1 MKRDSRCERSNC
13 DRAIRSRTMC
23 EKWCIVTRRIRV
35 NSRSIRNDTPRDC
48 RSNSFKEKLKEEG
61 DNPLF
66 FVYNIEMLY
75 MNRGRD
81 VMSKFTVASNGA
93 LETTLRGAE
102 VLSTPLLNKGVAFTQ
117 EEREEL
123 GLKGLLPP
131 AVLTLEEQA
140 RRAYEQF
147 SSQPDDLL
155 KNVYL
160 TALHDRNEVLF
171 YRILTEHLREML
183 PIVYTPTVGV
193 AIQRYSH
200 EYRKP
205 RGIYLSINDPSG
217 IEDAFANIGA
227 TAENIDLVVV
237 TDGEGILGIGD
248 WGVGGINIAIGK
260 LAVYTAAVGIDPSRV
275 LPVILD
281 VGTNREELLNNPFY
295 IGNRHPRI
303 TGEAYDEFI
312 DTFVQAVNKQFPK
325 ALLHWEDF
333 SSRNARKILD
343 KYRHDVCT
351 FNDDIQGTGA
361 VSLAAVLSAV
371 KASGVPLSEHRVVV
385 FGAGT
390 AGIGIADQV
399 RDAMVR
405 VGLSD
410 EESHNRFWCID
421 RNGLVT
427 DNMEDLLDFQIP
439 YARKEAE
446 VSDWKQNDAIGLAEV
461 VKHVKPTILIGTST
475 VAGAFKEE
483 IIKEMAS
490 HVERPIILPMS
501 NPTPLAEA
509 KPADLIEWTEG
520 KALVATG
527 SPFEPVTYNGVTYVI
542 GQSNNAL
549 IFPGLGLG
557 TIVVRASV
565 MTDGMFAAA
574 AEAVAS
580 MVDTSQP
587 GAPILPEVEEL
598 RNISELVAIEVAKVA
613 VAEGVARENLSDDDI
628 KIAVKE
634 AIWEP
639 EYRQIKAVEKVR
651 I

>member
-1 MKRDSRCERSNC
+1 
-13 DRAIRSRTMC
+13 
-23 EKWCIVTRRIRV
+23 
-35 NSRSIRNDTPRDC
+35 
-48 RSNSFKEKLKEEG
+48 
-61 DNPLF
+61 
-66 FVYNIEMLY
+66 
-75 MNRGRD
+75 
-81 VMSKFTVASNGA
+81 MSKFTVASNGA

-303 TGEAYDEFI
+303 TGGAYDEFI

-580 MVDTSQP
+580 MVDTSQL

>member
-1 MKRDSRCERSNC
+1 
-13 DRAIRSRTMC
+13 
-23 EKWCIVTRRIRV
+23 
-35 NSRSIRNDTPRDC
+35 
-48 RSNSFKEKLKEEG
+48 
-61 DNPLF
+61 
-66 FVYNIEMLY
+66 
-75 MNRGRD
+75 
-81 VMSKFTVASNGA
+81 MSKFTVASNGA

-117 EEREEL
+117 NEREEL

-171 YRILTEHLREML
+171 YRILTDHLREML

-205 RGIYLSINDPSG
+205 RGVYLSINDPSG
-217 IEDAFANIGA
+217 IEEAFTNIGA

-405 VGLSD
+405 VGVSE
-410 EESHNRFWCID
+410 EESYKRFWCID

-446 VSDWKQNDAIGLAEV
+446 VSEWKENDVIGLVEV

-520 KALVATG
+520 RALVATG

-598 RNISELVAIEVAKVA
+598 RNISEMVAIEVAKVA
-613 VAEGVARENLSDDDI
+613 VAEGVARVNLSDNDI
-628 KIAVKE
+628 KMAVQE
-634 AIWEP
+634 AMWKP

>member
-1 MKRDSRCERSNC
+1 
-13 DRAIRSRTMC
+13 
-23 EKWCIVTRRIRV
+23 
-35 NSRSIRNDTPRDC
+35 
-48 RSNSFKEKLKEEG
+48 
-61 DNPLF
+61 
-66 FVYNIEMLY
+66 

-81 VMSKFTVASNGA
+81 VMSKFTVASNGS
-93 LETTLRGAE
+93 LETTLRGVE

-131 AVLTLEEQA
+131 AVLTLDEQA

-147 SSQPDDLL
+147 CSQPDDLL

-171 YRILTEHLREML
+171 YRILTNHLREML

-205 RGIYLSINDPSG
+205 RGVYLSVNDPSG
-217 IEDAFANIGA
+217 IEEAFANIGA

-295 IGNRHPRI
+295 IGNRHPRV

-312 DTFVQAVNKQFPK
+312 DTFVQAVGNKFPK

-427 DNMEDLLDFQIP
+427 DNMEDLLDFQMP

-446 VSDWKQNDAIGLAEV
+446 VSEWKQNDVIGLAEV

-509 KPADLIEWTEG
+509 KPVDLIEWTEG
-520 KALVATG
+520 RALVATG

-598 RNISELVAIEVAKVA
+598 RNISEMVAIEVAKVA
-613 VAEGVARENLSDDDI
+613 VAEGVARENLSDNDI
-628 KIAVKE
+628 KIAVKD

>member
-1 MKRDSRCERSNC
+1 
-13 DRAIRSRTMC
+13 
-23 EKWCIVTRRIRV
+23 
-35 NSRSIRNDTPRDC
+35 
-48 RSNSFKEKLKEEG
+48 
-61 DNPLF
+61 
-66 FVYNIEMLY
+66 
-75 MNRGRD
+75 
-81 VMSKFTVASNGA
+81 
-93 LETTLRGAE
+93 
-102 VLSTPLLNKGVAFTQ
+102 
-117 EEREEL
+117 
-123 GLKGLLPP
+123 
-131 AVLTLEEQA
+131 
-140 RRAYEQF
+140 EQF

-171 YRILTEHLREML
+171 YRILTDHLREML

-205 RGIYLSINDPSG
+205 RGVYLSINDPLG
-217 IEDAFANIGA
+217 IEEAFTNIGA

-405 VGLSD
+405 VGVSE
-410 EESHNRFWCID
+410 EESYKRFWCID

-439 YARKEAE
+439 YARKQAE
-446 VSDWKQNDAIGLAEV
+446 VSEWKQNDVIGLAEV

-520 KALVATG
+520 RALVATG

-598 RNISELVAIEVAKVA
+598 RNISEMVAIEVAKVA
-613 VAEGVARENLSDDDI
+613 VAEGVARVNLSDNDI
-628 KIAVKE
+628 KMAVKE
-634 AIWEP
+634 AMWKP

>member
-1 MKRDSRCERSNC
+1 
-13 DRAIRSRTMC
+13 
-23 EKWCIVTRRIRV
+23 
-35 NSRSIRNDTPRDC
+35 
-48 RSNSFKEKLKEEG
+48 
-61 DNPLF
+61 
-66 FVYNIEMLY
+66 
-75 MNRGRD
+75 
-81 VMSKFTVASNGA
+81 MSKFTVASNGA

-117 EEREEL
+117 NEREEL

-171 YRILTEHLREML
+171 YRILTDHLREML

-205 RGIYLSINDPSG
+205 RGVYLSINDPSG
-217 IEDAFANIGA
+217 IEEAFANIGA

-303 TGEAYDEFI
+303 TGEVYDEFI

-405 VGLSD
+405 VGVSE
-410 EESHNRFWCID
+410 EESYKRFWCID

-446 VSDWKQNDAIGLAEV
+446 VSEWKQNDVIGLAEV

-475 VAGAFKEE
+475 VAGAFKEG

-520 KALVATG
+520 RALVATG

-598 RNISELVAIEVAKVA
+598 RNISEMVAIEVAKVA
-613 VAEGVARENLSDDDI
+613 VAEGVARVNLSDNDI
-628 KIAVKE
+628 KMAVKE
-634 AIWEP
+634 AMWKP

>member
-1 MKRDSRCERSNC
+1 
-13 DRAIRSRTMC
+13 
-23 EKWCIVTRRIRV
+23 
-35 NSRSIRNDTPRDC
+35 
-48 RSNSFKEKLKEEG
+48 
-61 DNPLF
+61 
-66 FVYNIEMLY
+66 
-75 MNRGRD
+75 
-81 VMSKFTVASNGA
+81 MSKFTVASNGS
-93 LETTLRGAE
+93 LETTLRGVE

-147 SSQPDDLL
+147 CSQPDDLL

-171 YRILTEHLREML
+171 YRILTDHLREML

-205 RGIYLSINDPSG
+205 RGVYLSINDPSG
-217 IEDAFANIGA
+217 IEEAFANIGA

-343 KYRHDVCT
+343 KYRHDICT
-351 FNDDIQGTGA
+351 FNEDIQGTGA

-405 VGLSD
+405 VGVSE
-410 EESHNRFWCID
+410 EESYKRFWCID

-446 VSDWKQNDAIGLAEV
+446 VSEWKENGVIGLAEV

-520 KALVATG
+520 RALVATG

-598 RNISELVAIEVAKVA
+598 RNISEMVAIEVAKVA
-613 VAEGVARENLSDDDI
+613 VAEGVARENFSDNDI

-639 EYRQIKAVEKVR
+639 EYRQIKAVEKVT

>member
-1 MKRDSRCERSNC
+1 
-13 DRAIRSRTMC
+13 
-23 EKWCIVTRRIRV
+23 
-35 NSRSIRNDTPRDC
+35 
-48 RSNSFKEKLKEEG
+48 
-61 DNPLF
+61 
-66 FVYNIEMLY
+66 
-75 MNRGRD
+75 
-81 VMSKFTVASNGA
+81 MSKFTVASNGA

-117 EEREEL
+117 NEREEL

-171 YRILTEHLREML
+171 YRILTDHLREML

-205 RGIYLSINDPSG
+205 RGVYLSINDPSG
-217 IEDAFANIGA
+217 IEEAFTNIGA

-405 VGLSD
+405 VGVSE
-410 EESHNRFWCID
+410 EESYKRFWCID

-446 VSDWKQNDAIGLAEV
+446 VSEWKQNDVIGLAEV

-490 HVERPIILPMS
+490 HIERPIILPMS

-520 KALVATG
+520 RALVATG

-598 RNISELVAIEVAKVA
+598 RNISEMVAIEVAKVA
-613 VAEGVARENLSDDDI
+613 VAEGVARVNLSDNDI
-628 KIAVKE
+628 KMAVQE
-634 AIWEP
+634 AMWKP

>member
-1 MKRDSRCERSNC
+1 
-13 DRAIRSRTMC
+13 
-23 EKWCIVTRRIRV
+23 
-35 NSRSIRNDTPRDC
+35 
-48 RSNSFKEKLKEEG
+48 
-61 DNPLF
+61 
-66 FVYNIEMLY
+66 
-75 MNRGRD
+75 
-81 VMSKFTVASNGA
+81 MSKFTVASNGA

-117 EEREEL
+117 NEREEL

-171 YRILTEHLREML
+171 YRILTDHLREML

-205 RGIYLSINDPSG
+205 RGVYLSINDPSG
-217 IEDAFANIGA
+217 IEEAFTNIGA

-405 VGLSD
+405 VGVSE
-410 EESHNRFWCID
+410 EESYKRFWCID

-427 DNMEDLLDFQIP
+427 DNMEDLLDFHIP
-439 YARKEAE
+439 YARKEVE
-446 VSDWKQNDAIGLAEV
+446 VSEWKENDVIGLAEV

-509 KPADLIEWTEG
+509 KPADLVEWTEG
-520 KALVATG
+520 RALVATG

-598 RNISELVAIEVAKVA
+598 RNISEMVAIEVAKVA
-613 VAEGVARENLSDDDI
+613 VAEGVARVNLSDNDI
-628 KIAVKE
+628 KMAVKE
-634 AIWEP
+634 AMWKP

>member
-1 MKRDSRCERSNC
+1 
-13 DRAIRSRTMC
+13 
-23 EKWCIVTRRIRV
+23 
-35 NSRSIRNDTPRDC
+35 
-48 RSNSFKEKLKEEG
+48 
-61 DNPLF
+61 
-66 FVYNIEMLY
+66 
-75 MNRGRD
+75 
-81 VMSKFTVASNGA
+81 MSKFTVASNGA
-93 LETTLRGAE
+93 LETALRGVE

-131 AVLTLEEQA
+131 AVLTLDEQA

-147 SSQPDDLL
+147 CSQPDDLL

-171 YRILTEHLREML
+171 YRILTDHLREML

-205 RGIYLSINDPSG
+205 RGVYLSINDPSG
-217 IEDAFANIGA
+217 IEEAFNNIGA

-312 DTFVQAVNKQFPK
+312 DTFVQAVNNQFPK

-405 VGLSD
+405 AGLSE

-427 DNMEDLLDFQIP
+427 DNMGDLLDFQIP

-446 VSDWKQNDAIGLAEV
+446 VSEWKENDVIGLAEV

-483 IIKEMAS
+483 IIKEMAT

-509 KPADLIEWTEG
+509 KPVDLIEWTEG
-520 KALVATG
+520 RALVATG

-598 RNISELVAIEVAKVA
+598 RNISEMVAIEVAKVA
-613 VAEGVARENLSDDDI
+613 VAEGVARENLSDNDI

-634 AIWEP
+634 AMWTP

>member
-1 MKRDSRCERSNC
+1 
-13 DRAIRSRTMC
+13 
-23 EKWCIVTRRIRV
+23 
-35 NSRSIRNDTPRDC
+35 
-48 RSNSFKEKLKEEG
+48 
-61 DNPLF
+61 
-66 FVYNIEMLY
+66 
-75 MNRGRD
+75 
-81 VMSKFTVASNGA
+81 MSKFTVASNGA

-171 YRILTEHLREML
+171 YRILTDHLREML

-205 RGIYLSINDPSG
+205 RGVYLSINDPSG
-217 IEDAFANIGA
+217 IEEAFTNIGA

-405 VGLSD
+405 VGVSE
-410 EESHNRFWCID
+410 EESYKRFWCID

-446 VSDWKQNDAIGLAEV
+446 VSEWKQNDVIGLAEV
-461 VKHVKPTILIGTST
+461 VKYVKPTILIGTST

-509 KPADLIEWTEG
+509 KPADLIEWTEAR
-520 KALVATG
+520 ALVATG

-598 RNISELVAIEVAKVA
+598 RNISEMVAIEVAKVA
-613 VAEGVARENLSDDDI
+613 VAEGVARVNLSDNDI
-628 KIAVKE
+628 KMAVKE
-634 AIWEP
+634 AMWKP

>member
-1 MKRDSRCERSNC
+1 
-13 DRAIRSRTMC
+13 
-23 EKWCIVTRRIRV
+23 
-35 NSRSIRNDTPRDC
+35 
-48 RSNSFKEKLKEEG
+48 
-61 DNPLF
+61 
-66 FVYNIEMLY
+66 

-81 VMSKFTVASNGA
+81 VMSKFTVAPNGA

-117 EEREEL
+117 NEREEL

-171 YRILTEHLREML
+171 YRILTDHLREML

-205 RGIYLSINDPSG
+205 RGVYLSINDPSG
-217 IEDAFANIGA
+217 IEEAFTNIGA

-405 VGLSD
+405 VGVSE
-410 EESHNRFWCID
+410 EESYKRFWCID

-446 VSDWKQNDAIGLAEV
+446 VSGWKQNDVIGLAEV

-475 VAGAFKEE
+475 VAGAFKEA

-520 KALVATG
+520 RALVATG

-598 RNISELVAIEVAKVA
+598 RNISEMVAIEVAKVA
-613 VAEGVARENLSDDDI
+613 VAEGVARVNLSDNDI
-628 KIAVKE
+628 KMAVQE
-634 AIWEP
+634 AMWKP

>member
-1 MKRDSRCERSNC
+1 
-13 DRAIRSRTMC
+13 
-23 EKWCIVTRRIRV
+23 
-35 NSRSIRNDTPRDC
+35 
-48 RSNSFKEKLKEEG
+48 
-61 DNPLF
+61 
-66 FVYNIEMLY
+66 

-81 VMSKFTVASNGA
+81 VMSKFTVASNGS
-93 LETTLRGAE
+93 LETTLRGVE

-147 SSQPDDLL
+147 CSQPDDLL

-171 YRILTEHLREML
+171 YRILTNHLREML

-205 RGIYLSINDPSG
+205 RGVYLSINDPSG
-217 IEDAFANIGA
+217 IEEAFANIGA

-343 KYRHDVCT
+343 KYRHDICT

-371 KASGVPLSEHRVVV
+371 KVSGVPLSEHRVVV

-405 VGLSD
+405 VGVSE
-410 EESHNRFWCID
+410 EESYKRFWCID

-427 DNMEDLLDFQIP
+427 NNMEDLLDFQIP

-446 VSDWKQNDAIGLAEV
+446 VSEWKQNDVIGLAEV

-520 KALVATG
+520 RALVATG
-527 SPFEPVTYNGVTYVI
+527 SPFEPVTSNGVTYVI

-598 RNISELVAIEVAKVA
+598 RNISEMVAIEVAKVA
-613 VAEGVARENLSDDDI
+613 VAEGVARENLSDNDI

>member
-1 MKRDSRCERSNC
+1 
-13 DRAIRSRTMC
+13 
-23 EKWCIVTRRIRV
+23 
-35 NSRSIRNDTPRDC
+35 
-48 RSNSFKEKLKEEG
+48 
-61 DNPLF
+61 
-66 FVYNIEMLY
+66 
-75 MNRGRD
+75 
-81 VMSKFTVASNGA
+81 MSKFTVASNGA

-117 EEREEL
+117 NEREEL

-171 YRILTEHLREML
+171 YRILTDHLREML

-205 RGIYLSINDPSG
+205 RGVYLSINDPSG
-217 IEDAFANIGA
+217 IEEAFTNIGA

-405 VGLSD
+405 VGVSE
-410 EESHNRFWCID
+410 EESYKRFWCID

-427 DNMEDLLDFQIP
+427 DNMEDFLDFQIP

-446 VSDWKQNDAIGLAEV
+446 VSGWKQNDVIGLAEV

-520 KALVATG
+520 RALVATG

-598 RNISELVAIEVAKVA
+598 RNISEMVAIEVAKVA
-613 VAEGVARENLSDDDI
+613 VAEGVARVNLSDNDI
-628 KIAVKE
+628 KMAVKG
-634 AIWEP
+634 AMWKP

>member
-1 MKRDSRCERSNC
+1 
-13 DRAIRSRTMC
+13 
-23 EKWCIVTRRIRV
+23 
-35 NSRSIRNDTPRDC
+35 
-48 RSNSFKEKLKEEG
+48 
-61 DNPLF
+61 
-66 FVYNIEMLY
+66 
-75 MNRGRD
+75 
-81 VMSKFTVASNGA
+81 MSKFTVASNGS
-93 LETTLRGAE
+93 LETTLRGVE

-147 SSQPDDLL
+147 CSQPDDLL

-171 YRILTEHLREML
+171 YRILTDHLREML

-205 RGIYLSINDPSG
+205 RGVYLSINDPSG
-217 IEDAFANIGA
+217 IEKAFANIGA

-343 KYRHDVCT
+343 KYRHDICT

-405 VGLSD
+405 AGLSE
-410 EESHNRFWCID
+410 EESYKRFWCID

-427 DNMEDLLDFQIP
+427 DNMEDLLNFQIP

-446 VSDWKQNDAIGLAEV
+446 VSEWKQNGVIGLAEV

-520 KALVATG
+520 RALVATG

-598 RNISELVAIEVAKVA
+598 RNISEMVAIEVAKVA
-613 VAEGVARENLSDDDI
+613 VAEGVARENLSDNDI

>member
-1 MKRDSRCERSNC
+1 
-13 DRAIRSRTMC
+13 
-23 EKWCIVTRRIRV
+23 
-35 NSRSIRNDTPRDC
+35 
-48 RSNSFKEKLKEEG
+48 
-61 DNPLF
+61 
-66 FVYNIEMLY
+66 
-75 MNRGRD
+75 
-81 VMSKFTVASNGA
+81 MSKFTVASNGS
-93 LETTLRGAE
+93 LETTLRGVE

-117 EEREEL
+117 KEREEL

-131 AVLTLEEQA
+131 AVLTLDEQA

-147 SSQPDDLL
+147 CSQPDDLL

-171 YRILTEHLREML
+171 YRILTNHLREML

-205 RGIYLSINDPSG
+205 RGVYLSVNDPSG
-217 IEDAFANIGA
+217 IEEAFANIGA

-405 VGLSD
+405 VGVSE
-410 EESHNRFWCID
+410 EESYKRFWCID

-427 DNMEDLLDFQIP
+427 ENMEDLLDFQIP

-446 VSDWKQNDAIGLAEV
+446 VSEWKQNDVIGLAEV

-520 KALVATG
+520 RALVATG

-580 MVDTSQP
+580 MVDTSKL

-598 RNISELVAIEVAKVA
+598 RDISELVAIEVAKVA
-613 VAEGVARENLSDDDI
+613 VAEGVAREKLSDNDI
-628 KIAVKE
+628 KIAVK
-634 AIWEP
+634 AAMWTP

>member
-1 MKRDSRCERSNC
+1 
-13 DRAIRSRTMC
+13 
-23 EKWCIVTRRIRV
+23 
-35 NSRSIRNDTPRDC
+35 
-48 RSNSFKEKLKEEG
+48 
-61 DNPLF
+61 
-66 FVYNIEMLY
+66 
-75 MNRGRD
+75 
-81 VMSKFTVASNGA
+81 MSKFTVASNGS
-93 LETTLRGAE
+93 LETTLRGVE

-147 SSQPDDLL
+147 CSQPDDLL

-171 YRILTEHLREML
+171 YRLLTDHLREML

-205 RGIYLSINDPSG
+205 RGVYLSINDPSG
-217 IEDAFANIGA
+217 IEEAFANIGA

-343 KYRHDVCT
+343 KYRHDICT

-405 VGLSD
+405 VGVSE
-410 EESHNRFWCID
+410 EESYKRFWCID

-427 DNMEDLLDFQIP
+427 DNMEDLLDFQMP

-446 VSDWKQNDAIGLAEV
+446 VSEWKQNGVIGLAEV

-520 KALVATG
+520 RALVATG

-598 RNISELVAIEVAKVA
+598 RNISEMVAIEVAKVA
-613 VAEGVARENLSDDDI
+613 VAEGVARENLSDNDI

>member
-1 MKRDSRCERSNC
+1 
-13 DRAIRSRTMC
+13 
-23 EKWCIVTRRIRV
+23 
-35 NSRSIRNDTPRDC
+35 
-48 RSNSFKEKLKEEG
+48 
-61 DNPLF
+61 
-66 FVYNIEMLY
+66 
-75 MNRGRD
+75 
-81 VMSKFTVASNGA
+81 MSKFIVASNGA

-117 EEREEL
+117 NEREEL

-171 YRILTEHLREML
+171 YRILTDHLREML

-217 IEDAFANIGA
+217 IEEAFANIGA

-405 VGLSD
+405 VGVSE
-410 EESHNRFWCID
+410 EESYKRFWCID

-446 VSDWKQNDAIGLAEV
+446 VSEWKENDVIGLAEV

-520 KALVATG
+520 RALVATG

-598 RNISELVAIEVAKVA
+598 RNISEMVAIEVAKVA
-613 VAEGVARENLSDDDI
+613 VAEGVARVNLSDNDI
-628 KIAVKE
+628 KMAVKE
-634 AIWEP
+634 AMWKP

>member
-1 MKRDSRCERSNC
+1 
-13 DRAIRSRTMC
+13 
-23 EKWCIVTRRIRV
+23 
-35 NSRSIRNDTPRDC
+35 
-48 RSNSFKEKLKEEG
+48 
-61 DNPLF
+61 
-66 FVYNIEMLY
+66 
-75 MNRGRD
+75 
-81 VMSKFTVASNGA
+81 MSKFTVASNGA

-171 YRILTEHLREML
+171 YRILTDHLREML

-312 DTFVQAVNKQFPK
+312 NTFVQAVNKQFPK

-427 DNMEDLLDFQIP
+427 DNMENLLDFQIP

-446 VSDWKQNDAIGLAEV
+446 VSDWKQNDVIGLAEV

-520 KALVATG
+520 RALVATG

-613 VAEGVARENLSDDDI
+613 VAEGVARENLSDSDI

-634 AIWEP
+634 AMWKP
-639 EYRQIKAVEKVR
+639 EYRQIKAVEKVSV
-651 I
+651 

>member
-1 MKRDSRCERSNC
+1 
-13 DRAIRSRTMC
+13 
-23 EKWCIVTRRIRV
+23 
-35 NSRSIRNDTPRDC
+35 
-48 RSNSFKEKLKEEG
+48 
-61 DNPLF
+61 
-66 FVYNIEMLY
+66 

-117 EEREEL
+117 NEREEL

-171 YRILTEHLREML
+171 YRILTDHLREML

-205 RGIYLSINDPSG
+205 RGVYLSINDPSG
-217 IEDAFANIGA
+217 IEEAFTNIGA

-405 VGLSD
+405 VGVSE
-410 EESHNRFWCID
+410 EESYKRFWCID

-439 YARKEAE
+439 YARQEAE
-446 VSDWKQNDAIGLAEV
+446 VSEWKQNDVIGLAEV

-509 KPADLIEWTEG
+509 KPADVIEWTEG
-520 KALVATG
+520 RALVATG
-527 SPFEPVTYNGVTYVI
+527 SPFEPVTYNGVKYVI

-557 TIVVRASV
+557 TIVVRASI

-598 RNISELVAIEVAKVA
+598 RNISEMVAIEVAKVA
-613 VAEGVARENLSDDDI
+613 VAEGVARVNLSDNDI
-628 KIAVKE
+628 KMAVKE
-634 AIWEP
+634 AMWKP

>member
-1 MKRDSRCERSNC
+1 
-13 DRAIRSRTMC
+13 
-23 EKWCIVTRRIRV
+23 
-35 NSRSIRNDTPRDC
+35 
-48 RSNSFKEKLKEEG
+48 
-61 DNPLF
+61 
-66 FVYNIEMLY
+66 

-117 EEREEL
+117 NEREEL

-171 YRILTEHLREML
+171 YRILTDHLREML

-205 RGIYLSINDPSG
+205 RGVYLSINDPSG
-217 IEDAFANIGA
+217 IEEAFTNIGA

-405 VGLSD
+405 VGVSE
-410 EESHNRFWCID
+410 EESYKRFWCID
-421 RNGLVT
+421 RYGLVT

-446 VSDWKQNDAIGLAEV
+446 VSEWKENDVIGLAEV

-520 KALVATG
+520 RALVATG

-598 RNISELVAIEVAKVA
+598 RNISEMVAIEVAKVA
-613 VAEGVARENLSDDDI
+613 VAEGVARVNLSDNDI
-628 KIAVKE
+628 KMAVKE
-634 AIWEP
+634 AMWKP

>member
-1 MKRDSRCERSNC
+1 
-13 DRAIRSRTMC
+13 
-23 EKWCIVTRRIRV
+23 
-35 NSRSIRNDTPRDC
+35 
-48 RSNSFKEKLKEEG
+48 
-61 DNPLF
+61 
-66 FVYNIEMLY
+66 

-81 VMSKFTVASNGA
+81 VMSKFTVASNGS
-93 LETTLRGAE
+93 LETTLRGVE

-147 SSQPDDLL
+147 CSQPDDLL

-171 YRILTEHLREML
+171 YRILTDHLREML
-183 PIVYTPTVGV
+183 PVVYTPTVGV

-205 RGIYLSINDPSG
+205 RGVYLSINDPSG
-217 IEDAFANIGA
+217 IEEAFANIGA

-303 TGEAYDEFI
+303 TGESYDEFI

-371 KASGVPLSEHRVVV
+371 KVSGVPLSEHRVVV

-446 VSDWKQNDAIGLAEV
+446 VSEWKQNDVIGLAEV

-520 KALVATG
+520 RVLVATG

-598 RNISELVAIEVAKVA
+598 RNISEMVAIEVAKVA
-613 VAEGVARENLSDDDI
+613 VAEGVARENLSDNDI

>member
-1 MKRDSRCERSNC
+1 
-13 DRAIRSRTMC
+13 
-23 EKWCIVTRRIRV
+23 
-35 NSRSIRNDTPRDC
+35 
-48 RSNSFKEKLKEEG
+48 
-61 DNPLF
+61 
-66 FVYNIEMLY
+66 
-75 MNRGRD
+75 
-81 VMSKFTVASNGA
+81 MSKFTVASNGS
-93 LETTLRGAE
+93 LETTLRGVE

-147 SSQPDDLL
+147 CSQPDDLL

-171 YRILTEHLREML
+171 YRILTDHLREML

-205 RGIYLSINDPSG
+205 RGVYLSINDPSG
-217 IEDAFANIGA
+217 IEEAFANIGA

-343 KYRHDVCT
+343 KYRHDICT

-405 VGLSD
+405 VGVSE
-410 EESHNRFWCID
+410 EESYKRFWCID

-427 DNMEDLLDFQIP
+427 DNMEDLLDFQMP

-446 VSDWKQNDAIGLAEV
+446 VSEWKQNSVIGLAEV

-483 IIKEMAS
+483 IVKEMAS

-509 KPADLIEWTEG
+509 KPADLIKWTEG
-520 KALVATG
+520 RALVATG

-598 RNISELVAIEVAKVA
+598 RNISEMVAIEVAKVA
-613 VAEGVARENLSDDDI
+613 VAEGVARENLSDNDI

>member
-1 MKRDSRCERSNC
+1 
-13 DRAIRSRTMC
+13 
-23 EKWCIVTRRIRV
+23 
-35 NSRSIRNDTPRDC
+35 
-48 RSNSFKEKLKEEG
+48 
-61 DNPLF
+61 
-66 FVYNIEMLY
+66 

-102 VLSTPLLNKGVAFTQ
+102 VLSTPLLNKGVTQ
-117 EEREEL
+117 NEREEL

-171 YRILTEHLREML
+171 YRILTDHLREML

-205 RGIYLSINDPSG
+205 RGVYLSINDPSG
-217 IEDAFANIGA
+217 IEEAFTNIGA

-405 VGLSD
+405 VGVSE
-410 EESHNRFWCID
+410 EESYKRFWCID

-446 VSDWKQNDAIGLAEV
+446 VSEWKENDVIGLAEV

-520 KALVATG
+520 RALVATG

-598 RNISELVAIEVAKVA
+598 RNISEMVAIEVAKVA
-613 VAEGVARENLSDDDI
+613 VAEGVARVNLSDNDI
-628 KIAVKE
+628 KMAVQE
-634 AIWEP
+634 AMWKP

>member
-1 MKRDSRCERSNC
+1 
-13 DRAIRSRTMC
+13 
-23 EKWCIVTRRIRV
+23 
-35 NSRSIRNDTPRDC
+35 
-48 RSNSFKEKLKEEG
+48 
-61 DNPLF
+61 
-66 FVYNIEMLY
+66 
-75 MNRGRD
+75 
-81 VMSKFTVASNGA
+81 MSKFTVASNGA

-117 EEREEL
+117 NEREEL

-171 YRILTEHLREML
+171 YRILTDHLREML

-205 RGIYLSINDPSG
+205 RGVYLSINDPSG
-217 IEDAFANIGA
+217 IEEAFTNIGA

-405 VGLSD
+405 VGVSE
-410 EESHNRFWCID
+410 EESYKRFWCID

-439 YARKEAE
+439 YARQEAE
-446 VSDWKQNDAIGLAEV
+446 VSEWKQNDVIGLAEV

-509 KPADLIEWTEG
+509 KPADVIEWTEG
-520 KALVATG
+520 RALVATG

-557 TIVVRASV
+557 TIVVRASI

-598 RNISELVAIEVAKVA
+598 RNISEMVAIEVAKVA
-613 VAEGVARENLSDDDI
+613 VAEGVARVNLSDNDI
-628 KIAVKE
+628 KMAVKE
-634 AIWEP
+634 AMWKP

>member
-1 MKRDSRCERSNC
+1 
-13 DRAIRSRTMC
+13 
-23 EKWCIVTRRIRV
+23 
-35 NSRSIRNDTPRDC
+35 
-48 RSNSFKEKLKEEG
+48 
-61 DNPLF
+61 
-66 FVYNIEMLY
+66 
-75 MNRGRD
+75 
-81 VMSKFTVASNGA
+81 MSKFTVASNGA

-117 EEREEL
+117 NEREEL

-171 YRILTEHLREML
+171 YRILTDHLREML

-205 RGIYLSINDPSG
+205 RGVYLSINDPSG
-217 IEDAFANIGA
+217 IEEAFTNIGA

-405 VGLSD
+405 VGVSE
-410 EESHNRFWCID
+410 EESYKRFWCID

-427 DNMEDLLDFQIP
+427 DNMEDLLDFQIQ

-446 VSDWKQNDAIGLAEV
+446 VSEWKENDVIGLAEV

-520 KALVATG
+520 RALVATG

-598 RNISELVAIEVAKVA
+598 RNISEMVAIEVAKVA
-613 VAEGVARENLSDDDI
+613 VAEGVARVNLSDNDI
-628 KIAVKE
+628 KMAVQE
-634 AIWEP
+634 AMWKP

>member
-1 MKRDSRCERSNC
+1 
-13 DRAIRSRTMC
+13 
-23 EKWCIVTRRIRV
+23 
-35 NSRSIRNDTPRDC
+35 
-48 RSNSFKEKLKEEG
+48 
-61 DNPLF
+61 
-66 FVYNIEMLY
+66 
-75 MNRGRD
+75 
-81 VMSKFTVASNGA
+81 MSKFTVASNGS
-93 LETTLRGAE
+93 LETTLRGVE

-147 SSQPDDLL
+147 CSQPDDLL

-171 YRILTEHLREML
+171 YRILTDHLREML

-205 RGIYLSINDPSG
+205 RGVYLSINDPSG
-217 IEDAFANIGA
+217 IEEAFANIGA

-281 VGTNREELLNNPFY
+281 VGTNREELLDNPFY

-343 KYRHDVCT
+343 KYRHDICT

-405 VGLSD
+405 VGVSE
-410 EESHNRFWCID
+410 EESYKRFWCID

-427 DNMEDLLDFQIP
+427 DNMEDLLDFQMP
-439 YARKEAE
+439 YARKETE
-446 VSDWKQNDAIGLAEV
+446 VSEWKQNDVIGLAEV
-461 VKHVKPTILIGTST
+461 VKQVKPTILIGTST

-520 KALVATG
+520 RALVATG

-598 RNISELVAIEVAKVA
+598 RNISEMVAIEVAKVA
-613 VAEGVARENLSDDDI
+613 VAEGVARENLSDNDI

>member
-1 MKRDSRCERSNC
+1 
-13 DRAIRSRTMC
+13 
-23 EKWCIVTRRIRV
+23 
-35 NSRSIRNDTPRDC
+35 
-48 RSNSFKEKLKEEG
+48 
-61 DNPLF
+61 
-66 FVYNIEMLY
+66 
-75 MNRGRD
+75 
-81 VMSKFTVASNGA
+81 MSKFTVASNGA

-371 KASGVPLSEHRVVV
+371 KASGVPLIEHRVVV

>member
-1 MKRDSRCERSNC
+1 
-13 DRAIRSRTMC
+13 
-23 EKWCIVTRRIRV
+23 
-35 NSRSIRNDTPRDC
+35 
-48 RSNSFKEKLKEEG
+48 
-61 DNPLF
+61 
-66 FVYNIEMLY
+66 
-75 MNRGRD
+75 
-81 VMSKFTVASNGA
+81 MSKFTVASNGS
-93 LETTLRGAE
+93 LETTLRGVE

-147 SSQPDDLL
+147 CSQPDDLL

-171 YRILTEHLREML
+171 YRILTNHLREML

-205 RGIYLSINDPSG
+205 RGVYLSINDPSG
-217 IEDAFANIGA
+217 IEEAFANIGA

-343 KYRHDVCT
+343 KYRHDICT

-405 VGLSD
+405 VGVSE
-410 EESHNRFWCID
+410 EESYKRFWCID

-446 VSDWKQNDAIGLAEV
+446 VSEWKENGVIGLAEV

-520 KALVATG
+520 RALVATG

-598 RNISELVAIEVAKVA
+598 RNISEMVAIEVAKVA
-613 VAEGVARENLSDDDI
+613 VAEGVARENLSDNDI

-639 EYRQIKAVEKVR
+639 EYRQIKAVEKVT

>member
-1 MKRDSRCERSNC
+1 
-13 DRAIRSRTMC
+13 
-23 EKWCIVTRRIRV
+23 
-35 NSRSIRNDTPRDC
+35 
-48 RSNSFKEKLKEEG
+48 
-61 DNPLF
+61 
-66 FVYNIEMLY
+66 
-75 MNRGRD
+75 
-81 VMSKFTVASNGA
+81 MSKFTVASNGS
-93 LETTLRGAE
+93 LETTLRGVE

-147 SSQPDDLL
+147 CSQPDDLL

-171 YRILTEHLREML
+171 YRILTDHLREML
-183 PIVYTPTVGV
+183 PVVYTPTVGV

-205 RGIYLSINDPSG
+205 RGVYLSINDPSG
-217 IEDAFANIGA
+217 IEEAFANIGA

-371 KASGVPLSEHRVVV
+371 KVSGVPLSEHRVVV

-405 VGLSD
+405 AGLSD

-446 VSDWKQNDAIGLAEV
+446 VSEWKQNEVIGLAEV

-520 KALVATG
+520 RALVATG

-557 TIVVRASV
+557 TIVVRASI

-598 RNISELVAIEVAKVA
+598 RNISEMVAIEVAKVA
-613 VAEGVARENLSDDDI
+613 VAEGVARENLSDNDI

>member
-1 MKRDSRCERSNC
+1 
-13 DRAIRSRTMC
+13 
-23 EKWCIVTRRIRV
+23 
-35 NSRSIRNDTPRDC
+35 
-48 RSNSFKEKLKEEG
+48 
-61 DNPLF
+61 
-66 FVYNIEMLY
+66 
-75 MNRGRD
+75 
-81 VMSKFTVASNGA
+81 MSKFTVASNGA

-117 EEREEL
+117 NEREEL

-171 YRILTEHLREML
+171 YRILTDHLREML

-427 DNMEDLLDFQIP
+427 DNMEGLLDFQIP

-446 VSDWKQNDAIGLAEV
+446 VSDWKQNDVIGLAEV

-520 KALVATG
+520 RALVATG

-613 VAEGVARENLSDDDI
+613 VAEGVARENLSDNDI

-634 AIWEP
+634 AMWKP
-639 EYRQIKAVEKVR
+639 EYRQIKAVEKVS

>member
-1 MKRDSRCERSNC
+1 LCK
-13 DRAIRSRTMC
+13 
-23 EKWCIVTRRIRV
+23 KWCIVTRRFRV
-35 NSRSIRNDTPRDC
+35 NSRSIRNDTSRDC

-171 YRILTEHLREML
+171 YRILTDHLREML

-427 DNMEDLLDFQIP
+427 DNMEGLLDFQIP

-446 VSDWKQNDAIGLAEV
+446 VSDWKQNDVIGLAEV

-520 KALVATG
+520 RALVATG

-613 VAEGVARENLSDDDI
+613 VAEGVARENLSDNDI

-634 AIWEP
+634 AMWKP
-639 EYRQIKAVEKVR
+639 EYRQIKAVEKVS

>member
-1 MKRDSRCERSNC
+1 
-13 DRAIRSRTMC
+13 
-23 EKWCIVTRRIRV
+23 
-35 NSRSIRNDTPRDC
+35 
-48 RSNSFKEKLKEEG
+48 
-61 DNPLF
+61 
-66 FVYNIEMLY
+66 
-75 MNRGRD
+75 
-81 VMSKFTVASNGA
+81 MSKFTVASNGS
-93 LETTLRGAE
+93 LETTLRGVE

-147 SSQPDDLL
+147 CSQPDDLL

-171 YRILTEHLREML
+171 YRILTNHLCEML

-205 RGIYLSINDPSG
+205 RGVYLSINDPSG
-217 IEDAFANIGA
+217 IEEAFANIGA

-343 KYRHDVCT
+343 KYRHDICT

-405 VGLSD
+405 VGVSE
-410 EESHNRFWCID
+410 EESYKRFWCID

-446 VSDWKQNDAIGLAEV
+446 VSEWKQNDMIGLAEV

-509 KPADLIEWTEG
+509 KPADVIEWTEG
-520 KALVATG
+520 RALVATG

-598 RNISELVAIEVAKVA
+598 RNISEMVAIEVAKVA
-613 VAEGVARENLSDDDI
+613 VAEGVARVNLSDNDI
-628 KIAVKE
+628 KMAVKE

>member
-1 MKRDSRCERSNC
+1 
-13 DRAIRSRTMC
+13 
-23 EKWCIVTRRIRV
+23 
-35 NSRSIRNDTPRDC
+35 
-48 RSNSFKEKLKEEG
+48 
-61 DNPLF
+61 
-66 FVYNIEMLY
+66 
-75 MNRGRD
+75 
-81 VMSKFTVASNGA
+81 
-93 LETTLRGAE
+93 AE

-117 EEREEL
+117 NEREEL

-171 YRILTEHLREML
+171 YRILTDHLREML

-205 RGIYLSINDPSG
+205 RGVYLSINDPSG
-217 IEDAFANIGA
+217 IEEAFTNIGA

-303 TGEAYDEFI
+303 TGKAYDEFI

-405 VGLSD
+405 VGVSE
-410 EESHNRFWCID
+410 EESYKRFWCID

-439 YARKEAE
+439 YARKEVE
-446 VSDWKQNDAIGLAEV
+446 VSGWKQNDVIGLAEV

-520 KALVATG
+520 RALVATG

-598 RNISELVAIEVAKVA
+598 RNISEMVAIEVAKVA
-613 VAEGVARENLSDDDI
+613 VAEGVARVNLSDNDI
-628 KIAVKE
+628 KMAVKE
-634 AIWEP
+634 AMWKP

>member
-1 MKRDSRCERSNC
+1 
-13 DRAIRSRTMC
+13 
-23 EKWCIVTRRIRV
+23 
-35 NSRSIRNDTPRDC
+35 
-48 RSNSFKEKLKEEG
+48 
-61 DNPLF
+61 
-66 FVYNIEMLY
+66 

-81 VMSKFTVASNGA
+81 VMSKFTVASNGS
-93 LETTLRGAE
+93 LETTLRGVE

-147 SSQPDDLL
+147 CSQPDDLL

-171 YRILTEHLREML
+171 YRILTNHLREML

-205 RGIYLSINDPSG
+205 RGVYLSINDPSG
-217 IEDAFANIGA
+217 IEEAFANIGA

-343 KYRHDVCT
+343 KYRHDICT

-405 VGLSD
+405 VGVSE
-410 EESHNRFWCID
+410 EESYKRFWCID

-446 VSDWKQNDAIGLAEV
+446 VSEWKQNDMIGLAEV

-509 KPADLIEWTEG
+509 KPADVIEWTEG
-520 KALVATG
+520 RALVATG

-598 RNISELVAIEVAKVA
+598 RNISEMVAIEVAKVA
-613 VAEGVARENLSDDDI
+613 VAEGVARVNLSDNDI
-628 KIAVKE
+628 KMAVKE

>member
-1 MKRDSRCERSNC
+1 
-13 DRAIRSRTMC
+13 
-23 EKWCIVTRRIRV
+23 
-35 NSRSIRNDTPRDC
+35 
-48 RSNSFKEKLKEEG
+48 
-61 DNPLF
+61 
-66 FVYNIEMLY
+66 
-75 MNRGRD
+75 
-81 VMSKFTVASNGA
+81 MSKFTVASNGA

-102 VLSTPLLNKGVAFTQ
+102 VLSTPLLNKGVAFKQ
-117 EEREEL
+117 NEREEL

-171 YRILTEHLREML
+171 YRILTDHLREML

-205 RGIYLSINDPSG
+205 RGVYLSINDPSG
-217 IEDAFANIGA
+217 IEEAFTNIGA

-405 VGLSD
+405 VGVSE
-410 EESHNRFWCID
+410 EESYKRFWCID

-446 VSDWKQNDAIGLAEV
+446 VSGWKQNDVIGLAEV

-475 VAGAFKEE
+475 VAGAFKEA

-520 KALVATG
+520 RALVATG

-598 RNISELVAIEVAKVA
+598 RNISEMVAIEVAKVA
-613 VAEGVARENLSDDDI
+613 VAEGVARVNLSDNDI
-628 KIAVKE
+628 KMAVQE
-634 AIWEP
+634 AMWKP

>member
-1 MKRDSRCERSNC
+1 
-13 DRAIRSRTMC
+13 
-23 EKWCIVTRRIRV
+23 
-35 NSRSIRNDTPRDC
+35 
-48 RSNSFKEKLKEEG
+48 
-61 DNPLF
+61 
-66 FVYNIEMLY
+66 

-117 EEREEL
+117 NEREEL

-171 YRILTEHLREML
+171 YRILTDHLREML

-205 RGIYLSINDPSG
+205 RGVYLSINDPSG
-217 IEDAFANIGA
+217 IQEAFTNIGA

-405 VGLSD
+405 VGVSE
-410 EESHNRFWCID
+410 EESYKRFWCID

-446 VSDWKQNDAIGLAEV
+446 VSEWKQNDVIGLAEV

-520 KALVATG
+520 RALVATG

-598 RNISELVAIEVAKVA
+598 RNISEMVAIEVAKVA
-613 VAEGVARENLSDDDI
+613 VAEGVARVNLSDNDI
-628 KIAVKE
+628 KMAVKE
-634 AIWEP
+634 AMWKP

>member
-1 MKRDSRCERSNC
+1 
-13 DRAIRSRTMC
+13 
-23 EKWCIVTRRIRV
+23 
-35 NSRSIRNDTPRDC
+35 
-48 RSNSFKEKLKEEG
+48 
-61 DNPLF
+61 
-66 FVYNIEMLY
+66 

-81 VMSKFTVASNGA
+81 VMSKFTVASNGS
-93 LETTLRGAE
+93 LETTLRGVE

-147 SSQPDDLL
+147 CSQPDDLL

-171 YRILTEHLREML
+171 YRILTNHLREML

-205 RGIYLSINDPSG
+205 RGVYLSINDPSG
-217 IEDAFANIGA
+217 IEEAFANIGA

-281 VGTNREELLNNPFY
+281 VGTNREELLKNPFY

-343 KYRHDVCT
+343 KYRHDICT

-399 RDAMVR
+399 RDALVR
-405 VGLSD
+405 VGVSE
-410 EESHNRFWCID
+410 EESYKRFWCID

-439 YARKEAE
+439 YARKEAKVNE
-446 VSDWKQNDAIGLAEV
+446 WKQNDVIGLAEV

-490 HVERPIILPMS
+490 HTERPIILPMS

-509 KPADLIEWTEG
+509 KPDDLIEWTEG
-520 KALVATG
+520 RALVATG

-598 RNISELVAIEVAKVA
+598 RNISEMVAIEVAKVA
-613 VAEGVARENLSDDDI
+613 VAEGVARENLSDNDI

>member
-1 MKRDSRCERSNC
+1 
-13 DRAIRSRTMC
+13 
-23 EKWCIVTRRIRV
+23 
-35 NSRSIRNDTPRDC
+35 
-48 RSNSFKEKLKEEG
+48 
-61 DNPLF
+61 
-66 FVYNIEMLY
+66 
-75 MNRGRD
+75 
-81 VMSKFTVASNGA
+81 MSKFTVASNGA

-117 EEREEL
+117 NEREEL

-171 YRILTEHLREML
+171 YRILTDHLREML

-205 RGIYLSINDPSG
+205 RGVYLSINDPSG
-217 IEDAFANIGA
+217 IEEAFTNIGA

-281 VGTNREELLNNPFY
+281 VGTNRKELLNNPFY

-405 VGLSD
+405 VGVSE
-410 EESHNRFWCID
+410 EESYKRFWCID

-446 VSDWKQNDAIGLAEV
+446 VSEWKQNDVIGLAEV

-490 HVERPIILPMS
+490 HIERPIILPMS

-520 KALVATG
+520 RALVATG

-598 RNISELVAIEVAKVA
+598 RNISEMVAIEVAKVA
-613 VAEGVARENLSDDDI
+613 VAEGVARVNLSDNDI
-628 KIAVKE
+628 KMAVQE
-634 AIWEP
+634 AMWKP